1 MFGLFRKTKKTAQTP
16 ADELIEIEDRRS
28 EGRRN
33 IYADV
38 MAKSDAGRSIKRG
51 IALDLSPHG
60 ARIRL
65 EHGDTFVDGMHLRI
79 PRYGITV
86 PAKVRW
92 FNRQD
97 IGVEFTT

>member
-1 MFGLFRKTKKTAQTP
+1 MFGLFRRAKE
-16 ADELIEIEDRRS
+16 ADPSVSNDHFEIEDRRAR
-28 EGRRN
+28 GRRN

-38 MAKSDAGRSIKRG
+38 ITRSDGGRGLKRG
-51 IALDLSPHG
+51 IALDLSARG

-65 EHGDTFVDGMHLRI
+65 EHGDTLVDGMHLRI

-92 FNRQD
+92 SNRQD
-97 IGVEFTT
+97 IGVEFID